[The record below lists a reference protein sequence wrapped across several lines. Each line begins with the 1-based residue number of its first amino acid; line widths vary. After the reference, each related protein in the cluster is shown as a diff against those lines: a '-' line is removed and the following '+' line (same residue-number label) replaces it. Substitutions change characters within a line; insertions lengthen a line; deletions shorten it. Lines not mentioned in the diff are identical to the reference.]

1 MKLSTHKIY
10 ISKQYVRVVSS
21 LKFGALGAMLMLFVF
36 LTGCIENDIP
46 YPILEGSIT
55 NIQALGQISS
65 PAINEAN
72 RTVELFLADSVDL
85 KKVTILNFEVSNNA
99 EVSPAITS
107 TIDLTQPMVYTLTTF
122 QEYVWTIT
130 ANQTIDRYIKV
141 ENQVGQAVFDTNS
154 KIVIV
159 YVASDA
165 DLSNIRILDMKLGP
179 QGSTIIPDYREITN
193 FTTSQQF
200 GWFYKERFETWTV
213 RLVKSSISVTT
224 GSVNPFAKY
233 ALASGEFNTSLGSPS
248 FMYKKNGESEW
259 HSFTDVEVDGGSFS
273 AKITGLEPNTE
284 YTLKAVAGTVSG
296 AEKSFTTESA
306 LQIPNSDFENWY
318 KDGKSWF
325 PNLDLTSA
333 NYVWDSG
340 NIGANTMSEKNP
352 TTAEESVVV
361 KGKAAKLAST
371 AIVGVFAAGNI
382 YTGKYVKTVGI
393 GAQLDFGIPFTS
405 RPTSLK
411 GYYNYS
417 PSPID
422 KTRSQ
427 YEHLKGK
434 NDCCN
439 IYIIL
444 ADWDRPFE
452 INTTTGK
459 FLDIQNDNHII
470 AHGELLD
477 DAGTGGQYKEF
488 EIKFNY
494 RDLNRT
500 PKYILVVAAASRY
513 GDYFTGGTS
522 SVLYVDEFTL
532 SYE

>member
-1 MKLSTHKIY
+1 MKY
-10 ISKQYVRVVSS
+10 ISYISCGCRKVGNL
-21 LKFGALGAMLMLFVF
+21 LKNGALGAMLLIVA
-36 LTGCIENDIP
+36 LLWGCIENDIP
-46 YPILEGSIT
+46 YPVLKGSIT
-55 NIQALGQISS
+55 NIQALGQVSA

-72 RTVELFLADSVDL
+72 GTVELFLADSVDL
-85 KKVTILNFEVSNNA
+85 KKVTILNFEVSNDA
-99 EVSPAITS
+99 EVTPPVTS

-130 ANQTIDRYIKV
+130 ANQTIERYIKV

-154 KIVIV
+154 KIVVV
-159 YVASDA
+159 YVSSDS

-179 QGSTIIPDYREITN
+179 QGSTIIPNYENITD
-193 FTTSQQF
+193 FRTSQQF
-200 GWFYKERFETWTV
+200 GWFYKDRFETWTV
-213 RLVKSSISVTT
+213 RLVKSNVSVTT

-233 ALASGEFNTSLGSPS
+233 ALVSGEFNTSLGSPS
-248 FMYKKNGESEW
+248 FMYKKSTESQW
-259 HSFTDVEVDGGSFS
+259 QSFTNVTVDGGSFS
-273 AKITGLEPNTE
+273 AKLTGLEPNTE
-284 YTLKAVAGTVSG
+284 YVVKAAAGTVSG
-296 AEKSFTTESA
+296 AEKSFTTENA
-306 LQIPNSDFENWY
+306 QQIPNSNFENWC

-325 PNLDLTSA
+325 PNADLTAA
-333 NYVWDSG
+333 NYIWDSG

-371 AIVGVFAAGNI
+371 SIVGVFAAGNI
-382 YTGKYVKTVGI
+382 YTGRYVKTAGI

-417 PSPID
+417 PGPID

-439 IYIIL
+439 IYIVL
-444 ADWDRPFE
+444 ADWDKPFE
-452 INTTTGK
+452 INTTSGK
-459 FLDIQNDNHII
+459 FLDVENDRNII
-470 AHGELLD
+470 AYGELLD
-477 DAGTGGQYKEF
+477 DVGTNGKYKEF
-488 EIKFNY
+488 EVKFNY
-494 RDLNRT
+494 RDMNRT

>member
-1 MKLSTHKIY
+1 MKIINFDIKYRSVAVRALRQSFVCVVLMAILLLS
-10 ISKQYVRVVSS
+10 
-21 LKFGALGAMLMLFVF
+21 
-36 LTGCIENDIP
+36 GCIENDIP
-46 YPILEGSIT
+46 YPILKGAIT
-55 NIQALGQISS
+55 DIKVSGQTSA

-72 RTVELFLADSVDL
+72 QTVEIFLADSVDL
-85 KKVTILNFEVSNNA
+85 RKVTVLNFEVSNDA
-99 EVSPAITS
+99 EVVPEVTS

-122 QEYVWTIT
+122 QDYVWTIT
-130 ANQTIDRYIKV
+130 ANQTIERYIRV

-159 YVASDA
+159 YVAAGA

-179 QGSTIIPDYREITN
+179 QGSTIIPSYESITD

-200 GWFYKERFETWTV
+200 GWFYKDRFETWTV
-213 RLVKSSISVTT
+213 RMVKSSVSVST
-224 GSVNPFAKY
+224 GNVNAFAKY
-233 ALASGEFNTSLGSPS
+233 ALAEGEYNTSLGSPS
-248 FMYKKNGESEW
+248 FMFKKKSESQW
-259 HSFTDVEVDGGSFS
+259 QKFTNVELDGGSFS
-273 AKITGLEPNTE
+273 AKITGLEPDTE
-284 YTLKAVAGTVSG
+284 YTLKAVAGDVAG
-296 AEKSFTTESA
+296 AEKSFRTEKA
-306 LQIPNSDFENWY
+306 VQITNSDFENWC

-325 PNLDLTSA
+325 PNADLTAA

-340 NIGANTMSEKNP
+340 NIGSNTLSEKNP
-352 TTAEESVVV
+352 TTAEESVTI

-371 AIVGVFAAGNI
+371 SVLGVFAAGNI

-393 GAQLDFGIPFTS
+393 GAQLDFGIPFNS
-405 RPTSLK
+405 RPTSLR
-411 GYYNYS
+411 GYYNYT

-439 IYIIL
+439 IYIVL
-444 ADWDRPFE
+444 ADWDKPFE
-452 INTTTGK
+452 INTTNGK
-459 FLDIQNDNHII
+459 FLDFQNDKHII

-477 DAGTGGQYKEF
+477 DTGTGGRYKEF
-488 EIKFNY
+488 EIKLNY

-522 SVLYVDEFTL
+522 SVLYVDEFAL

>member
-1 MKLSTHKIY
+1 MKIMKYTTYLYRVFHKIE
-10 ISKQYVRVVSS
+10 SQ
-21 LKFGALGAMLMLFVF
+21 LKAITLSVILLMAVF
-36 LTGCIENDIP
+36 LAGCIENDIP
-46 YPILEGSIT
+46 YPVLKGSIT
-55 NIQALGQISS
+55 SIQALGQVSA

-85 KKVTILNFEVSNNA
+85 KSVTILNFEVSNDA
-99 EVSPAITS
+99 VVTPPVTS

-122 QEYVWTIT
+122 QEYVWKVT

-141 ENQVGQAVFDTNS
+141 ENQVGQAVFDANS

-159 YVASDA
+159 YVSSDS

-179 QGSTIIPDYREITN
+179 LGSTIIPNYDQVTD

-213 RLVKSSISVTT
+213 RLVKSNMSVTT
-224 GSVNPFAKY
+224 GNVNAFAKY
-233 ALASGEFNTSLGSPS
+233 ALVSGEFNTSLGSPS
-248 FMYKKNGESEW
+248 FMYKKSSDSQW
-259 HSFTDVEVDGGSFS
+259 QSFTDVVVDGGSFS
-273 AKITGLEPNTE
+273 AKLLDLEPNTE
-284 YTLKAVAGTVSG
+284 YVVKAAAGTVSG
-296 AEKSFTTESA
+296 VEKTFKTEEM
-306 LQIPNSDFENWY
+306 LQIPNSNFEDWC
-318 KDGKSWF
+318 KEGKSWF
-325 PNLDLTSA
+325 PNADLTAA

-340 NIGANTMSEKNP
+340 NIGANTMGEKNP

-371 AIVGVFAAGNI
+371 SIVGVFAAGNI
-382 YTGKYVKTVGI
+382 YTGKYVKTSGV

-411 GYYNYS
+411 GHYNYT
-417 PSPID
+417 PGPID

-439 IYIIL
+439 IYIVL
-444 ADWDRPFE
+444 ADWEQPYE

-459 FLDIQNDNHII
+459 FLDVENDSHII
-470 AHGELLD
+470 AYGQLLD
-477 DAGTGGQYKEF
+477 DVGTNGVYKEF
-488 EIKFNY
+488 EIKFDY
-494 RDLNRT
+494 RDMNRT
-500 PKYILVVAAASRY
+500 PRYILVVAAASRY